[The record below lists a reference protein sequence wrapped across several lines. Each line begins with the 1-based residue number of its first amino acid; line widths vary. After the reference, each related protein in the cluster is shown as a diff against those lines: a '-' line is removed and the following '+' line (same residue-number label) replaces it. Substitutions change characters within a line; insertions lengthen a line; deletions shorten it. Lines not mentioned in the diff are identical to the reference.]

1 MKVKYENLI
10 YFFKKFLK
18 DENIR
23 ENELMM
29 NHTTFRVGGPCDI
42 MVFPETEFEFVN
54 VVREV
59 LNRNIPYFILG
70 LGSNLIVRDG
80 GIRGVV
86 INLVKFQKIS
96 IKGNFINSEAG
107 ARLCDISNI
116 AYENSLKGFEFACGI
131 PGTIGGA
138 LVMNAGAYG
147 GEISHVIHRVKIIDL
162 EGKIHVVNK
171 ENIEFGYRKTLIS
184 NKGYIVISC
193 ELILEFG
200 NKELIKN
207 NIDDLTFRRNLKQPL
222 EYPSAG
228 SVFKRPE
235 GYFAGK
241 LIEDSGFRGYVY
253 KNAMVSEK
261 HCGFIV
267 NKSGATS
274 KDILDLI
281 GIVKEKVYD
290 KFGVELELEVKVVG
304 EE

>member
-1 MKVKYENLI
+1 MEVKYENLI
-10 YFFKKFLK
+10 CFLKKFLK

-29 NHTTFRVGGPCDI
+29 NHTTFRIGGPCDI
-42 MVFPETEFEFVN
+42 MVFPETEFELVS
-54 VVREV
+54 VIREV
-59 LNRNIPYFILG
+59 LDRNIPYFVLG

-86 INLVKFQKIS
+86 INLVKFKKIS
-96 IKGNFINSEAG
+96 VQGNVIGSEAG
-107 ARLCDISNI
+107 ARLCDISSI

-131 PGTIGGA
+131 PGTMGGA
-138 LVMNAGAYG
+138 VVMNAGAYD
-147 GEISHVIHRVKIIDL
+147 GEMSHVVHKIKIIDL
-162 EGKIHVVNK
+162 EGKIHVIDK
-171 ENIEFGYRKTLIS
+171 EDMEFGYRKTLVS
-184 NKGYIVISC
+184 NKLYILISC
-193 ELILEFG
+193 DIILGFG
-200 NKELIKN
+200 SKEEIKR
-207 NIDDLTFRRNLKQPL
+207 NIDDFTFRRNLKQPL

-241 LIEDSGFRGYVY
+241 LIQDSGLRGYVH

-261 HCGFIV
+261 HCGFII
-267 NKSGATS
+267 NKSEAS
-274 KDILDLI
+274 SRDVLELIDIVRDR
-281 GIVKEKVYD
+281 VYS

>member
-1 MKVKYENLI
+1 MEVKYENLI
-10 YFFKKFLK
+10 CFLKKFLK

-29 NHTTFRVGGPCDI
+29 NHTTFRIGGPCDI
-42 MVFPETEFEFVN
+42 MVFPETEFELVS
-54 VVREV
+54 VIREV
-59 LNRNIPYFILG
+59 LDRNIPYFVLG

-86 INLVKFQKIS
+86 INLVKFKKIS
-96 IKGNFINSEAG
+96 VQGNVISSEAG
-107 ARLCDISNI
+107 ARLCDISSI

-131 PGTIGGA
+131 PGTMGGA
-138 LVMNAGAYG
+138 VVMNAGAYD
-147 GEISHVIHRVKIIDL
+147 GEISHVIHKIKIIDS
-162 EGKIHVVNK
+162 EGKIHVIDK
-171 ENIEFGYRKTLIS
+171 EDMEFGYRKTLVS
-184 NKGYIVISC
+184 NKLYILISC
-193 ELILEFG
+193 DIILGFG
-200 NKELIKN
+200 SKEEIKR
-207 NIDDLTFRRNLKQPL
+207 NIDDFTFRRNLKQPL

-241 LIEDSGFRGYVY
+241 LIQDSGLRGYVH

-261 HCGFIV
+261 HCGFII
-267 NKSGATS
+267 NKSEAS
-274 KDILDLI
+274 SRDVLELIDIVRDR
-281 GIVKEKVYD
+281 VYS